1 MAGLSWLARMFVDA
15 GSYWLGEK
23 DRAQSRVWLKL
34 ASTVWCLVSCY
45 LSFAFTDGLMLRWL
59 FRYGPVATI
68 IRLLTLN
75 GFNYYITMVILSFTE
90 QRSQLVLPAWIFI
103 SVILTGAYCVQDWLT
118 SNIAMQKGEQEKRQ
132 VNFLEIAVF
141 CVVPVG
147 MASFFTMVML
157 LALRILEHNAM

>member
-1 MAGLSWLARMFVDA
+1 MRMLIDA
-15 GSYWLGEK
+15 GVFWLEHERK
-23 DRAQSRVWLKL
+23 YTRFWLKL

-59 FRYGPVATI
+59 FNYGPTPTI
-68 IRLLTLN
+68 VRLLTLN
-75 GFNYYITMVILSFTE
+75 AFNYYLTTTILSFTLGKAD
-90 QRSQLVLPAWIFI
+90 LVLPAWILI

-118 SNIAMQKGEQEKRQ
+118 SNIAIISSDQETRG

-147 MASFFTMVML
+147 LASFFTMIML
-157 LALRILEHNAM
+157 LWLRLVTRDFC

>member
-1 MAGLSWLARMFVDA
+1 
-15 GSYWLGEK
+15 
-23 DRAQSRVWLKL
+23 
-34 ASTVWCLVSCY
+34 
-45 LSFAFTDGLMLRWL
+45 MLRWL

-75 GFNYYITMVILSFTE
+75 GFNYYITMVILSFTD